1 MQIANIRGALG
12 CPMYACTTEILP
24 LEILPLGRSSR
35 AGDPPVREIL
45 PCGGRSSRAGDPPVR
60 WGRPWIC

>member
-45 PCGGRSSRAGDPPVR
+45 P
-60 WGRPWIC
+60 